1 MALLLSLHHP
11 SVDSGPGICPGPK
24 LRAPVSSPEHASPHL
39 HASGQILG
47 VDMPAQD
54 LVEAAVSGGPHS
66 LTQSSHLTLRPQVGG
81 GVTLPHPAF
90 LLAGQGLRRTG
101 F

>member
-1 MALLLSLHHP
+1 M
-11 SVDSGPGICPGPK
+11 
-24 LRAPVSSPEHASPHL
+24 LRCQAKSTRVLAEHVSPHL

-54 LVEAAVSGGPHS
+54 LVEANVSGGPHS
-66 LTQSSHLTLRPQVGG
+66 LTQSSHLTLRPQVG
-81 GVTLPHPAF
+81 VTLPHPAF
-90 LLAGQGLRRTG
+90 LLAGQGLRRPG